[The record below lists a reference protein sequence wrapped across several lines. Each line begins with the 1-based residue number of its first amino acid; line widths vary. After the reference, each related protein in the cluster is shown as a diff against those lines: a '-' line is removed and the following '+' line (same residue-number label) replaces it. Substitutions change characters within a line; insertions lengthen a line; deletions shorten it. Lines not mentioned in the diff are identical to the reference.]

1 MKDVGISTCKLSSLL
16 FLFVHFLVL
25 LSLLNSTIYLID
37 DYNCVY
43 VNSELQADTK
53 QGEKKIVSML
63 GLKLLYLSMALTNF
77 ATREDVIGVD

>member
-1 MKDVGISTCKLSSLL
+1 MKDVGISTCKLSSLV
-16 FLFVHFLVL
+16 FLFVRFLVL

-53 QGEKKIVSML
+53 QGEKKEIVPML

-77 ATREDVIGVD
+77 ATAKM